1 MLVMYNNNFGCIYF
15 YFSKYYLGAFY
26 FRKVFQENENVIK
39 DIKRGVE
46 YSKLVQFFLDVSVFF
61 DCCLFEIIRFILLYV
76 LSGYEKIIIKGV

>member
-1 MLVMYNNNFGCIYF
+1 MLGLVSIFDFTEVGECMLVMYNNNFGCIYF

-46 YSKLVQFFLDVSVFF
+46 YSKLVYFFVVYQFFLFVVY
-61 DCCLFEIIRFILLYV
+61 LRL
-76 LSGYEKIIIKGV
+76 

>member
-46 YSKLVQFFLDVSVFF
+46 YSKMVYFFCGRIGFF
-61 DCCLFEIIRFILLYV
+61 CLLL
-76 LSGYEKIIIKGV
+76 I

>member
-46 YSKLVQFFLDVSVFF
+46 YSKLVYVFF
-61 DCCLFEIIRFILLYV
+61 GRIGFF
-76 LSGYEKIIIKGV
+76 